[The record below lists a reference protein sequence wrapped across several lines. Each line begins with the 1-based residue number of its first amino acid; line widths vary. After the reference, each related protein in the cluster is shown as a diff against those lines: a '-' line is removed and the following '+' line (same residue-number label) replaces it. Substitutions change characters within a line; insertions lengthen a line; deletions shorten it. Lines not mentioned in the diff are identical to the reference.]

1 MMGGVSILGKA
12 NQEEHYGQSLPWS
25 YLVTPPYLRFADI
38 FTFSF
43 WVTAS
48 EYQLTIDRSSLNNI
62 EHNSCC
68 VCFFV
73 YFLFSLSLVPLTRS
87 Y

>member
-25 YLVTPPYLRFADI
+25 YLVTPPYLKFADI

-48 EYQLTIDRSSLNNI
+48 EYQLTIDSSLNNI

-73 YFLFSLSLVPLTRS
+73 Y